1 MAILEQSD
9 IKDRLR
15 EIKDYIFEI
24 KFKNCL
30 EKQILENLKSEIKY
44 KLNTINIDS
53 KTPDKIQ
60 EKINSIEELI
70 NFEDMRQNIKNKFNS
85 VYENKNYN
93 ELLKVFDQKGIYTEK
108 GFLSKVGKTKEAYD
122 RTVLKLLKENKKL
135 QKRY

>member
-85 VYENKNYN
+85 I
-93 ELLKVFDQKGIYTEK
+93 L
-108 GFLSKVGKTKEAYD
+108 
-122 RTVLKLLKENKKL
+122 
-135 QKRY
+135 

>member
-1 MAILEQSD
+1 
-9 IKDRLR
+9 
-15 EIKDYIFEI
+15 
-24 KFKNCL
+24 
-30 EKQILENLKSEIKY
+30 
-44 KLNTINIDS
+44 
-53 KTPDKIQ
+53 
-60 EKINSIEELI
+60 
-70 NFEDMRQNIKNKFNS
+70 MRQNIKNKFNS